1 MVKVTWFQIP
11 GAGFEV
17 GGNEEENF
25 VGEVEE
31 GHIRLKVEGGM
42 VTEMMIVIKEGMM
55 EIDI

>member
-1 MVKVTWFQIP
+1 MIKVTWFQIP

-31 GHIRLKVEGGM
+31 GHCCYNRLKDCFSSGE
-42 VTEMMIVIKEGMM
+42 
-55 EIDI
+55 